1 MSATSPNVS
10 HLRCICTF
18 KKKTK
23 KKKHTDVNERCKSIT
38 VVAMVLY
45 KIMANQCVYSGET
58 VIIQACWNN
67 KKAFFPCIKD
77 TLCWKKNHKRNVM
90 CLYFWEWRKNYESGI
105 YFNVNWIRYVKVFS
119 FWGIGCHRSDQEVF
133 VASKLGL
140 DYGICGPACQV

>member
-58 VIIQACWNN
+58 VIIQAC
-67 KKAFFPCIKD
+67 
-77 TLCWKKNHKRNVM
+77 
-90 CLYFWEWRKNYESGI
+90 
-105 YFNVNWIRYVKVFS
+105 
-119 FWGIGCHRSDQEVF
+119 
-133 VASKLGL
+133 
-140 DYGICGPACQV
+140 